1 LPAYNVA
8 VAGEALLIIDMQEGI
23 LADVPD
29 ADALTVRVAEL
40 ADRARAAGRP
50 VFVVQHQS
58 ADLVPGEPPWRL
70 AKPVAARH
78 GDVLLAKRNAD
89 SFIGTDLD
97 ERLRALGVSHVI
109 VTGLTSE
116 FCVDSTCRAA
126 LSRGY
131 DLTLVEDGH
140 STTVPPPGSL
150 LSAETIVA
158 HYNQVLGGAEYPD
171 REVTVIPAA
180 GVTFS

>member
-1 LPAYNVA
+1 

-23 LADVPD
+23 LAEVPD
-29 ADALTVRVAEL
+29 ADALTVRVAKL
-40 ADRARAAGRP
+40 ADRARAARQP

-70 AKPVAARH
+70 AKSVAPCD

-97 ERLRALGVSHVI
+97 ERLRGLGISHVI
-109 VTGLTSE
+109 ITGLTTE

-131 DLTLVEDGH
+131 DLTLIEDGH
-140 STTVPPPGSL
+140 STTVQPPGSL

-158 HYNQVLGGAEYPD
+158 HYNQVLSCAEYPD
-171 REVTVIPAA
+171 REVRVTSAA
-180 GVTFS
+180 NITFS

>member
-1 LPAYNVA
+1 
-8 VAGEALLIIDMQEGI
+8 MQEGI
-23 LADVPD
+23 LAEVPD
-29 ADALTVRVAEL
+29 ADELTARVAGL
-40 ADRARAAGRP
+40 ADRTRAAGRP

-70 AKPVAARH
+70 AESVAAGE
-78 GDVLLAKRNAD
+78 GDVVVAKRNAD

-97 ERLRALGVSHVI
+97 ERLRELGISHVI
-109 VTGLTSE
+109 VTGLTTE

-140 STTVPPPGSL
+140 STTVPPPDSPL
-150 LSAETIVA
+150 TAETIVT
-158 HYNQVLGGAEYPD
+158 HYNQVLSCAEYPD
-171 REVTVIPAA
+171 RGVRVIPAA
-180 GVTFS
+180 GLTFS